1 MGMAARPPN
10 LKKDDTE
17 CSVDIP
23 DSRQITNSPCYK
35 ANITDRFN
43 SNAGSPFKPDG
54 DFTDH
59 LAALKEKADTFA
71 RRLRSPRLTE
81 MDVAIFHRS
90 IYIPSMR
97 YSLAALATNEE
108 ELSIQSQISRVIL
121 QRLHIRS
128 TIPTALR
135 YGPLELGGLGLYD
148 LRTEMGIETL
158 KFLRNALYSD
168 SEAGNLIRLNLDYS
182 QREAGVDF
190 HLLEHPNRHVPY
202 LTPSWILSV
211 RQFLGNNNMHL
222 QISDLHL
229 DPLRGPKDEYIMQLD
244 HLTRYTPAQ
253 QQDLNLVRLWLQVAT
268 LADMCDPDRPNRIL
282 LCYLDGS
289 RPSDFEPSSK
299 WPRQDKPSKSQQRLW
314 KRFIRSSYLR
324 YPPYWK
330 VPQDKCL
337 PPSATTVPSQSFPD
351 LPSYITSLSSRTERR
366 LLDGLQQKA
375 SDLQVWRAFRSK
387 SRLHLASDGGLSK
400 NSATHGWILSTGKQV
415 LFTCSGPVDGSNDT
429 HSSTRSE
436 LGGCASA
443 LLLLSSLSVFWGLK
457 HRCSFNWY
465 TDSRSA
471 ISRFHTFCGRRRS
484 IRMPSDA
491 DLLSIISSSLRVLK
505 RSFRPIWVKAHQD
518 VAISYDR
525 LPVSARLNIDADFL
539 ATRYREHGRLRSRS
553 SVDHRQDNGSTLYIN
568 GSPVTGHYDDCIRF
582 HVNGYHQR
590 AEIQKTEQWNDAA
603 WDLVDFQTFGNH
615 FRKLRP
621 TLRTQHFKFIH
632 EVLPLGIQRFREA
645 PIKDDSLKLCPCCQV
660 ADETPHHF
668 LRCTANPA
676 FASSRSTLRSDI
688 LTNDSHPI
696 RYLIVEGICHVISSD
711 SAFAPDIHQYPSHF
725 HPGITSA
732 LSSQQQIGWNSAVKG
747 FLAREW
753 SELALLDMHTPR
765 CDPRAG
771 NNRMQRII
779 SALCQHTRRL
789 WIARNGCLHDSTSS
803 NHLSS
808 TAEAIEIEYYHSRPH
823 LLRIGDQHYCQ
834 RSLSKLLEGPS
845 ATRRRWLR
853 KVKQSSAELTKDGTS
868 RQSLITSFFSPV

>member
-108 ELSIQSQISRVIL
+108 ELSKVQSQISRVIL

-190 HLLEHPNRHVPY
+190 HLLEHPNRHVSY
-202 LTPSWILSV
+202 LTPSWILS
-211 RQFLGNNNMHL
+211 
-222 QISDLHL
+222 
-229 DPLRGPKDEYIMQLD
+229 
-244 HLTRYTPAQ
+244 
-253 QQDLNLVRLWLQVAT
+253 DLNLVRLWLQVAT

-324 YPPYWK
+324 YPPIGKSPGQMSSSFSNY
-330 VPQDKCL
+330 
-337 PPSATTVPSQSFPD
+337 SAVAVFPD

-747 FLAREW
+747 FLARNGRNW
-753 SELALLDMHTPR
+753 LYSTCILLVAIRVLETIVCNESSLLYVNILVDFGLLGTVVSTTLRQVTIYPPR
-765 CDPRAG
+765 LKQLR
-771 NNRMQRII
+771 
-779 SALCQHTRRL
+779 
-789 WIARNGCLHDSTSS
+789 
-803 NHLSS
+803 SS
-808 TAEAIEIEYYHSRPH
+808 TTTHV
-823 LLRIGDQHYCQ
+823 RI
-834 RSLSKLLEGPS
+834 
-845 ATRRRWLR
+845 
-853 KVKQSSAELTKDGTS
+853 
-868 RQSLITSFFSPV
+868 SFV

>member
-1 MGMAARPPN
+1 MIPN
-10 LKKDDTE
+10 APSISLTQGKSPTRHAIKQT
-17 CSVDIP
+17 SP
-23 DSRQITNSPCYK
+23 TDSIRMLGVLLNPM
-35 ANITDRFN
+35 
-43 SNAGSPFKPDG
+43 G

-108 ELSIQSQISRVIL
+108 ELSKVQSQISRVIL

-190 HLLEHPNRHVPY
+190 HLLEHPNRHVSY

-366 LLDGLQQKA
+366 LLDGLQQKPPICKCGVRF
-375 SDLQVWRAFRSK
+375 DQVSTAP
-387 SRLHLASDGGLSK
+387 RLRWGLSK

-429 HSSTRSE
+429 HSSTAVN
-436 LGGCASA
+436 L
-443 LLLLSSLSVFWGLK
+443 
-457 HRCSFNWY
+457 
-465 TDSRSA
+465 
-471 ISRFHTFCGRRRS
+471 
-484 IRMPSDA
+484 A
-491 DLLSIISSSLRVLK
+491 DVH
-505 RSFRPIWVKAHQD
+505 P
-518 VAISYDR
+518 
-525 LPVSARLNIDADFL
+525 
-539 ATRYREHGRLRSRS
+539 
-553 SVDHRQDNGSTLYIN
+553 
-568 GSPVTGHYDDCIRF
+568 
-582 HVNGYHQR
+582 
-590 AEIQKTEQWNDAA
+590 
-603 WDLVDFQTFGNH
+603 
-615 FRKLRP
+615 
-621 TLRTQHFKFIH
+621 
-632 EVLPLGIQRFREA
+632 
-645 PIKDDSLKLCPCCQV
+645 PCCCC
-660 ADETPHHF
+660 PH
-668 LRCTANPA
+668 C
-676 FASSRSTLRSDI
+676 
-688 LTNDSHPI
+688 
-696 RYLIVEGICHVISSD
+696 RYS
-711 SAFAPDIHQYPSHF
+711 
-725 HPGITSA
+725 
-732 LSSQQQIGWNSAVKG
+732 
-747 FLAREW
+747 
-753 SELALLDMHTPR
+753 
-765 CDPRAG
+765 
-771 NNRMQRII
+771 
-779 SALCQHTRRL
+779 
-789 WIARNGCLHDSTSS
+789 
-803 NHLSS
+803 
-808 TAEAIEIEYYHSRPH
+808 
-823 LLRIGDQHYCQ
+823 GD
-834 RSLSKLLEGPS
+834 
-845 ATRRRWLR
+845 
-853 KVKQSSAELTKDGTS
+853 
-868 RQSLITSFFSPV
+868 